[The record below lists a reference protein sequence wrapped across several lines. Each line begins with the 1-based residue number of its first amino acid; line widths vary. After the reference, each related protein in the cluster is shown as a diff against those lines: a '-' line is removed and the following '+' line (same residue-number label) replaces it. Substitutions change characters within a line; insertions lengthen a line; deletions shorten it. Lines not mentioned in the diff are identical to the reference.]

1 MRIKNVVVLRRGA
14 LVTAAA
20 LTLGLSACSSDGVAE
35 SPDTAAPGSE
45 SAAEET
51 FVIGFAQ
58 QALTAPYFV
67 AMQKEAERLSDE
79 EGFELVFQAANMDPV
94 TQLNQAETMV
104 AQGIDALLVNT
115 VNVETE
121 APKMREMAASVPLVF
136 IDTAVPDV
144 GVSAVQS
151 DNVAIGNGAGLI
163 MAERFEKGETVTVGI
178 LNGGARDVFTGP
190 NRREGFLTGL
200 EDGGIKYEIVIEA
213 DANYAQEEAVTATE
227 SMLAAHPDLDI
238 IYGYNDSM
246 ALGALQSLRTLGN
259 TTTLVAG
266 IDGQREA
273 LKEIL
278 DGGCDGQYVST
289 GLNSPTLATRKG
301 VEIVLSILRG
311 EATAEDFPKLITTEA
326 AGIGCENVAEYYD
339 PDSVF

>member
-1 MRIKNVVVLRRGA
+1 MILKNVVGIRRGT
-14 LVTAAA
+14 VVAATA
-20 LTLGLSACSSDGVAE
+20 LTLALAACSGGTAE
-35 SPDTAAPGSE
+35 SPDTAAPGSQ
-45 SAAEET
+45 SAAGKT
-51 FVIGFAQ
+51 LVIGFAQ
-58 QALTAPYFV
+58 QSLTAPYFV
-67 AMQKEAERLSDE
+67 AMQKEAERMAKQ
-79 EGFELVFQAANMDPV
+79 EGFKLVFQAANMDPV
-94 TQLNQAETMV
+94 TQINQAETMV

-121 APKMREMAASVPLVF
+121 EPKMREMAKKLPLVF

-151 DNVAIGNGAGLI
+151 DNVAIGHGAGLI
-163 MAERFEKGETVTVGI
+163 MAKRFKQGETIKVGI

-190 NRREGFLTGL
+190 NRRKGFLSGL

-213 DANYAQEEAVTATE
+213 DANYAQEAAVTAAE
-227 SMLAAHPDLDI
+227 SMLAAHPDLDV

-246 ALGALQSLRTLGN
+246 ALGALQTLRTLGN

-266 IDGQREA
+266 IDGQKEA

-278 DGGCDGQYVST
+278 DGGCKGQYVST

-301 VEIVLSILRG
+301 LEIVLSILRG
-311 EATAEDFPKLITTEA
+311 KSTAADFPKLITTKA
-326 AGIGCENVAEYYD
+326 AGIGCENIKDYYD
-339 PDSVF
+339 PNSVF